1 MKRADIDNICRSYGL
16 APNKKL
22 GQNFLVDNNVID
34 KLLRLV
40 GAGPED
46 RLLEIGPGLGAMT
59 GGLADAAEKLTV
71 VEIDAGFCRYLE
83 DFLKGKNA
91 TRIVHGDFC
100 RLDLEPFRGKVT
112 RAVSNLP
119 YYCASDILF
128 RIATEIMPPDIYV
141 MMQKEMGERLAAS
154 PGEKSY
160 GAMTVSLGYYY
171 AIKETIVVNS
181 EAFYPRPDVASL
193 FLHLEARENRNL
205 GAVDLKAF
213 HNLIR
218 SAFWGR
224 RKTILKSLSDSP
236 HMSLTRET
244 VRELLTTC
252 GIDEKKRG
260 EELHLDQYVLMA
272 GTLGKMKG

>member
-1 MKRADIDNICRSYGL
+1 MKRAEIDSICRSYGL
-16 APNKKL
+16 APNRKL
-22 GQNFLVDNNVID
+22 GQNFLVDDNVVD
-34 KLLRLV
+34 KLLRLID
-40 GAGPED
+40 AGHED
-46 RLLEIGPGLGAMT
+46 RLLEVGPGLGALT
-59 GGLADAAEKLTV
+59 GGLADVAADLTV

-83 DFLKGKNA
+83 DFFRGREGA
-91 TRIVHGDFC
+91 RIVHGDFC
-100 RLDLEPFRGKVT
+100 RLDLAPFRGNVT

-119 YYCASDILF
+119 YYCASEILF
-128 RIATEIMPPDIYV
+128 RMATEIMPPDIYV
-141 MMQKEMGERLAAS
+141 MMQKEMGDRLAAS

-171 AIKETIVVNS
+171 AIKETIVVNR

-193 FLHLEARENRNL
+193 FLHLEARENRDL
-205 GAVDLKAF
+205 GSEDLKAF
-213 HNLIR
+213 HELIR

-236 HMSLTRET
+236 HMSLERET
-244 VRELLTTC
+244 VRELLGAC

-272 GTLGKMKG
+272 GTLGKMQG